1 MPKLCIDF
9 YDPLRRAERLRRAQ
23 LLKDNVAKLKIGDSY
38 ETVIQT
44 CGQPYKKSKWVFKPT
59 VMKYCVLN
67 YEVIIQLNRNGI
79 IKIEEN
85 TLK

>member
-1 MPKLCIDF
+1 MSKLCIDF
-9 YDPLRRAERLRRAQ
+9 YDPLRRAERLRQLQ

-38 ETVIQT
+38 EIVIQT
-44 CGQPYKKSKWVFKPT
+44 CGQPYKKSKWFFKPT
-59 VMKYCVLN
+59 IIKYNILN
-67 YEVIIQLNRNGI
+67 YEVIIQLNRNRI